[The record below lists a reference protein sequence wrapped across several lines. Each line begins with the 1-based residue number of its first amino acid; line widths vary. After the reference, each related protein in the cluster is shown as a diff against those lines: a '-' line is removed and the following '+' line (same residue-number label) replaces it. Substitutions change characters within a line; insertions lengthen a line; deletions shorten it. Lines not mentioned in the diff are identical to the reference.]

1 MGRTILV
8 VDDEAEMLRLLDYNL
23 TKAGYLVIGAKSG
36 EEALSA
42 ARKHAPDLVVLD
54 VMMPNMDGF
63 EVCRRL
69 RADPQTAG
77 ILVLMLTAR
86 AEEGDRVVG
95 LEIGADDYV
104 SKPFG
109 VKELLARLKALLR
122 RTELPTGADEL
133 IKAGPLTVDAA
144 RRSVKAAG
152 KDVALTA
159 TEFDLL
165 RALAA
170 RRGKVLSREDL
181 ISALRGGDATIID
194 RTVDVHVASLRRKL
208 GKHGPLVETVRGVGY
223 RLKE

>member
-1 MGRTILV
+1 MARTILV

-42 ARKHAPDLVVLD
+42 ARKHSPDLVILD
-54 VMMPNMDGF
+54 VMMPGMDGF

-77 ILVLMLTAR
+77 LLVLMLTAR
-86 AEEGDRVVG
+86 SEEGDRVVG
-95 LEIGADDYV
+95 LELGADDYV
-104 SKPFG
+104 AKPFG
-109 VKELLARLKALLR
+109 VKELLARLRALLR
-122 RTELPTGADEL
+122 RLEEPAQAAER
-133 IKAGPLTVDAA
+133 IQAGPLSVDATL
-144 RRSVKAAG
+144 RRATASG
-152 KDVALTA
+152 KELALTA

-181 ISALRGGDATIID
+181 IEALRGGDATIID

-208 GKHGPLVETVRGVGY
+208 GRHGPLVETVRGVGY
-223 RLKE
+223 RLRE